1 MPYRY
6 IDDIATADA
15 AFEARGSSV
24 EELFISAAE
33 AVMNVM
39 VENLDDIDKKEQKSI
54 TCDAESREM
63 LLFHLLDELVYY
75 KDAEQ
80 LLLRISDVAI
90 KKCKSGKLWRLT
102 AQAYGEQINP
112 EKHELNVDVKAVTF
126 HRFAVEQ
133 TGQGW
138 KAVVV
143 LDVW

>member
-24 EELFISAAE
+24 EELFISAAD

-39 VENLDDIDKKEQKSI
+39 VENLDDIEKKERKSI
-54 TCDAESREM
+54 LCEAESREM

-80 LLLRISDVAI
+80 LLLRISDVDI
-90 KKCKSGKLWRLT
+90 KKSKSGMLWRLT

-112 EKHELNVDVKAVTF
+112 DKHELNVDVKAVTF
-126 HRFAVEQ
+126 HRFALEQ

-143 LDVW
+143 LDV

>member
-15 AFEARGSSV
+15 AFEARGSSA
-24 EELFISAAE
+24 EELFISAAD

-39 VENLDDIDKKEQKSI
+39 VENLDDIDRKERKSI
-54 TCDAESREM
+54 TCEAESHEM

-80 LLLRISDVAI
+80 LFLRISQADI
-90 KKCKSGKLWRLT
+90 HRSGKLLRLA
-102 AQAYGEQINP
+102 AQAYGEHIDP
-112 EKHELNVDVKAVTF
+112 DKHELNVDVKAVTF

-133 TGQGW
+133 TSQGW

-143 LDVW
+143 LDV

>member
-6 IDDIATADA
+6 LDDIATADA
-15 AFEARGSSV
+15 AFEARGSSA
-24 EELFISAAE
+24 EELFISAAD
-33 AVMNVM
+33 ALLNVM
-39 VENLDDIDKKEQKSI
+39 VENLDDIEENERKLIPCE
-54 TCDAESREM
+54 AESCEM

-80 LLLRISDVAI
+80 LLLRISEVDI
-90 KKCKSGKLWRLT
+90 RKNGKLWRLT

-112 EKHELNVDVKAVTF
+112 ERHVLQVDVKAVTF

-133 TGQGW
+133 TVEGW

-143 LDVW
+143 LDV